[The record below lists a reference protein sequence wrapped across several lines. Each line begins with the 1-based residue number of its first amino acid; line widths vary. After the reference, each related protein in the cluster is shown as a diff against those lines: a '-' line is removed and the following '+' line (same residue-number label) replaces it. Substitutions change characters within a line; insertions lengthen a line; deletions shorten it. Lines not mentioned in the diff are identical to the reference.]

1 MGLESLA
8 RVEAKR
14 VVGLDCSTKS
24 LAFAVF
30 EDGEPVTCGE
40 VWFEGEDVLDRLD
53 DAGDKTKALVD
64 SGVLKADYIVMEA
77 AIYANNMQVAIKL
90 AYVFGAVLRELMTQ
104 NPVVVQKAP
113 ISWQTA
119 IGNPNLTKEEKEAIK
134 RDNPNK
140 SQNWYQGEGRRIRK
154 ERTMDIAR
162 GYFDIAAGSDNVS
175 DAVGIALAAIRTDI
189 R

>member
-1 MGLESLA
+1 MA

-30 EDGEPVTCGE
+30 EGGEPVTCGE
-40 VWFEGEDVLDRLD
+40 VFFEGADVLDRLD

-64 SGVLKADYIVMEA
+64 SGVLKADYIAMEA

-119 IGNPNLTKEEKEAIK
+119 IGNPNLTKEEKEQIK
-134 RDNPNK
+134 RDHPNK
-140 SQNWYQGEGRRIRK
+140 STTWYKAEGRRIRK
-154 ERTMDIAR
+154 ERTMGIASQ
-162 GYFDIAAGSDNVS
+162 YFSIDSGSDNVG
-175 DAVGIALAAIRTDI
+175 DAIGIALAAIKTDV